1 MCLKQKCVATFVTN
15 NTVKITLVTLKDN
28 KVNITLLRDCLKSLT
43 KIPKDKQ
50 KPGTNVI

>member
-28 KVNITLLRDCLKSLT
+28 KVNITLLRGCLGQQSIEFNYNKT
-43 KIPKDKQ
+43 QIK
-50 KPGTNVI
+50 